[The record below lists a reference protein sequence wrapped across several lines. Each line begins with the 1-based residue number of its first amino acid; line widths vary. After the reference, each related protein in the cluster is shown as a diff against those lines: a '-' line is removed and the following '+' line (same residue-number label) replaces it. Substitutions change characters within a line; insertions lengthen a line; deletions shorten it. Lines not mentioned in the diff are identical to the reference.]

1 VEVFIVPLGESARD
15 AGSALAGLL
24 RADGVAVDMAYGGL
38 GLKGAMKA
46 ADRSGARWAI
56 IMGEKELAAGTVQVK
71 DLQTGAQTSIP
82 ADDVVGYVLTGE

>member
-1 VEVFIVPLGESARD
+1 
-15 AGSALAGLL
+15 LAGLL
-24 RADGVAVDMAYGGL
+24 RADWNPVDMAYGGR

-82 ADDVVGYVLTGE
+82 ADDVVGHVLTGE